1 LGALRR
7 DRAHDAVLRRRGG
20 CAVPASDVVSRRH
33 HRGANEVRGVPSLH
47 LVALDE
53 LLNRDHRDGHLESV
67 GPNVWDE
74 DCRYVLCA
82 MSAMSVHHHCDLN
95 VASAMSVHQC
105 HDQIALC
112 HECPRH
118 GHRDELV
125 GHWMHHVNRKR
136 PDPLAFLHVV
146 RALVHRRYDASAASA
161 TRARSRRD
169 QSGERVAYGNGNR
182 CWWPRV
188 HVLCDRTL
196 CGVGDRS

>member
-1 LGALRR
+1 M
-7 DRAHDAVLRRRGG
+7 
-20 CAVPASDVVSRRH
+20 
-33 HRGANEVRGVPSLH
+33 PSLH

-67 GPNVWDE
+67 GTNVWDE
-74 DCRYVLCA
+74 NCRYVLCA
-82 MSAMSVHHHCDLN
+82 M
-95 VASAMSVHQC
+95 SAMSVHQC

-169 QSGERVAYGNGNR
+169 QSGEQIGRA
-182 CWWPRV
+182 
-188 HVLCDRTL
+188 HV
-196 CGVGDRS
+196 